1 MAGPIAL
8 ERLPLPDRESTFGLA
23 SFGLSDTDAAAGRRR
38 RVALPAS
45 MLLHGAAALALVLV
59 PLLLADSLPTSSGE
73 LRAFFVEPIAL
84 PAPPPPP
91 PAPPRGATAAHVA
104 PRPTTSAA
112 AVFSVPVE
120 VPAEIRPEEGL
131 EIGVEGGVPG
141 GVEGG
146 VPGGVVG
153 GGVGGLPDAP
163 PPPTV
168 KPVRVGGA
176 VREPRKLVHVAPVY
190 PEAARQARLQG
201 VVVIEATLDARGHV
215 ANATV
220 LHGNPIFDD
229 SALEAVRQWVY
240 MPTLLNGIPTPVL
253 MTVTLVFRL
262 RDPDL

>member
-8 ERLPLPDRESTFGLA
+8 ERLPRSAGESTLALA
-23 SFGLSDTDAAAGRRR
+23 SFGLTGTDAAAERRR
-38 RVALPAS
+38 RIALPAS
-45 MLLHGAAALALVLV
+45 MLLHGATALALVLV
-59 PLLLADSLPTSSGE
+59 PLLLADSLPTTSGE

-91 PAPPRGATAAHVA
+91 PAPPRGAIAARLA
-104 PRPTTSAA
+104 PRPTTTAA
-112 AVFSVPVE
+112 AVVTVPVE

-131 EIGVEGGVPG
+131 AIGVEGGVPG

-153 GGVGGLPDAP
+153 GIVGGLPDAP
-163 PPPTV
+163 PPPPVT
-168 KPVRVGGA
+168 PVRVGGA

-190 PEAARQARLQG
+190 PEAARQARIEG
-201 VVVIEATLDARGHV
+201 VVVIDATLDAKGHV

-220 LHGNPIFDD
+220 LNGNPLFYE
-229 SALEAVRQWVY
+229 SALEAVRQWAY
-240 MPTLLNGIPTPVL
+240 MPTLLNGIPTPVT

-262 RDPDL
+262 KDPNL